1 MNLFTRLILLS
12 LSIVVSIW
20 GRDIPEYVTAW
31 PKQVPVEK
39 PDPVLGDKLVWEHWI
54 YSERFAKRF
63 NGFSLE
69 QADPELE
76 NSPIQAIV
84 LRIYKKN
91 LWMGVNDSFPEQYA
105 TDIDLYFDDT
115 IQIPLSEKQWIHTK
129 SDNYPKGISESYKSL
144 KPINLN
150 DKQALQAVK
159 PVDFFFKQQIVIFAA
174 PLDGRFSS
182 LGSKYYPNLVDGISL
197 LSLKSRI
204 LGGVAVPLA
213 NDGSLW
219 LSLFGMRSYNN
230 QVITDL
236 PTAAIGSYI
245 DIKGK
250 FIVDEH
256 PKGHG
261 FIRLPKTFTEV
272 ALAKMALIIDLNRCI
287 SGRYSYEHP
296 SVRNEKIT
304 KAYNEFNQWCKDAEQ
319 NGQIFDPSSYLFQE
333 PKKDGLT
340 NTGF

>member
-1 MNLFTRLILLS
+1 MKLFIRLVLLS
-12 LSIVVSIW
+12 LSIVVFVW
-20 GRDIPEYVTAW
+20 GRDIPAYVTAW
-31 PKQVPVEK
+31 PKQVQVEK

-54 YSERFAKRF
+54 YGEKFAKRF
-63 NGFSLE
+63 DGFSIE
-69 QADPELE
+69 QADPELQ

-91 LWMGVNDSFPEQYA
+91 HWLGVNDNFPEQYA

-115 IQIPLSEKQWIHTK
+115 IKVPLSDKQRIYKK
-129 SDNYPKGISESYKSL
+129 SDNYPEGIEASYKSL
-144 KPINLN
+144 HPVDSN

-159 PVDFFFKQQIVIFAA
+159 PVDFFLKPVIIFAV

-182 LGSKYYPNLVDGISL
+182 LGTTYYPNLAYGMSL

-213 NDGSLW
+213 NGGSLW

-236 PTAAIGSYI
+236 PTAAIGAYI
-245 DIKGK
+245 DIKGA
-250 FIVDEH
+250 FIADEH

-261 FIRLPKTFTEV
+261 FIRLPKTFTEM
-272 ALAKMALIIDLNRCI
+272 ALAKMVLIKDLNRCI